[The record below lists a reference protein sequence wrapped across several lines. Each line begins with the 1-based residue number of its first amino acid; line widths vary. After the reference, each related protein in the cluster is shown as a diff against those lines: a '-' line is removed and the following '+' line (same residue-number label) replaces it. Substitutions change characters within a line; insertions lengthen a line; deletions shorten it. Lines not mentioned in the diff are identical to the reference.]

1 MGGGGGRG
9 GGERERERE
18 RDRETDRQTDR
29 QRQRQRQTDRKTET
43 ESWADLAGVKCKRSI
58 TPGSFL
64 CSSQLFPTAVS
75 IKLGSKLQPFNDAI
89 ISAETNGSCGVGEL
103 LYDNDDF
110 FRVEQATPDCPLLLT
125 TNRNTAMHRLPPL
138 RWNAPKCGCVHFRYG
153 ALSTTAF
160 LPQNLFKQRERERER
175 EREGGGGG
183 RRGRGGEGEGE
194 EEGRRGRS
202 EPNNKSISRQGR

>member
-1 MGGGGGRG
+1 MAV
-9 GGERERERE
+9 
-18 RDRETDRQTDR
+18 
-29 QRQRQRQTDRKTET
+29 
-43 ESWADLAGVKCKRSI
+43 SNAHRSCFI
-58 TPGSFL
+58 L
-64 CSSQLFPTAVS
+64 TAVS

-153 ALSTTAF
+153 AVSTTVS
-160 LPQNLFKQRERERER
+160 LSLKKQT
-175 EREGGGGG
+175 
-183 RRGRGGEGEGE
+183 
-194 EEGRRGRS
+194 S
-202 EPNNKSISRQGR
+202 KKTKTNKQQQQKHTHTQTKPVLAQ